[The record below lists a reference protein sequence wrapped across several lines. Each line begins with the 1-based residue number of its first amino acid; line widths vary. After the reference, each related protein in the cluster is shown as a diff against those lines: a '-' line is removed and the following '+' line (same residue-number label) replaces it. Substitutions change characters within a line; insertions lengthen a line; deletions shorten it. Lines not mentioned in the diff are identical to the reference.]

1 MNEVQWA
8 VEVFEENGIS
18 TTVNGNNQIIIS
30 HYCQPKGKTFEELGI
45 NEDELIKNVI
55 GCSGKFE
62 TRKSKL
68 TTFPLVVCQELIM
81 DKNSPIVEMPHLK
94 AVGKFFVSENLKK
107 LPKLKAVG
115 SISMENSK
123 IKALPKLKDADILIA
138 QNSALM
144 DISALENVGKLCIV
158 DCPVSEIKSLETA
171 QDVFICS
178 TDNANKIDLPVIR
191 SLEEVDKLFVA
202 NSTLK
207 QLPSLKKANKIAL
220 YNCEIKSIKSS
231 IKAEVEIKTEIS
243 DEQLAEKFDTFTDW
257 YNSEMFTKSLDILGD
272 IVNQIQ
278 GK

>member
-1 MNEVQWA
+1 MSEIQWA
-8 VEVFEENGIS
+8 VDIFQKNGIDA
-18 TTVNGNNQIIIS
+18 TVNKDNMIIIS
-30 HYCQPKGKTFEELGI
+30 KYCQPKGTTFEEMGI
-45 NEDELIKNVI
+45 DENELIKNVI
-55 GCSGKFE
+55 ACSGKFE

-81 DKNSPIVEMPHLK
+81 DKDTQITEMPNLK
-94 AVGKFFVSENLKK
+94 AAGTFLVNENLKK

-123 IKALPKLKDADILIA
+123 VKALPKLKDAGTLIA
-138 QNSALM
+138 QSSQLT

-171 QDVFICS
+171 QDIFICS
-178 TDNANKIDLPVIR
+178 TDENNKIDIPVIKN
-191 SLEEVDKLFVA
+191 LEEVEKLFVA

-207 QLPSLKKANKIAL
+207 SLPSLKKASKIAL
-220 YNCEIKSIKSS
+220 YNCAIKSIKSS
-231 IKAEVEIKTEIS
+231 LKADVEIQTKITD
-243 DEQLAEKFDTFTDW
+243 DELADKFDSFTDW